1 MRAEGPPPCDRVGW
15 TRRGPRPACVYPS
28 EEGSAGA
35 LAGHHVVDDEVVPGR
50 VAGIFRTEV
59 TVPVSVDV
67 VDQVMRSAGVVRGGQ
82 DPPTVDGA
90 AADGVTGPVRGTFGR
105 DGVRASGA
113 NERGVQS
120 PRIGTGTLGTT
131 HNVGTI
137 FGLHFVNLCVT
148 QLRWRVAACLGVA
161 GASLVSTTSCARQ
174 NPPHARLRF
183 QSVLVEEYVSDLPVG
198 TAIHLCLERM
208 RCRTNTVSWA
218 GRSNPPQI
226 VSLPLPSGASSRAA
240 NGWTLRGYATSRG
253 VRYRGSTRLIYHI
266 AVDPPCKCAGDYAY
280 LRLRPPR
287 R

>member
-1 MRAEGPPPCDRVGW
+1 MLLSTFQESVDLIFPASGLTVHGSMRVAWMRPGKW
-15 TRRGPRPACVYPS
+15 TRGTRMSPRRTVTCCSYGRHRANQTESFGRPA
-28 EEGSAGA
+28 
-35 LAGHHVVDDEVVPGR
+35 R
-50 VAGIFRTEV
+50 
-59 TVPVSVDV
+59 
-67 VDQVMRSAGVVRGGQ
+67 
-82 DPPTVDGA
+82 
-90 AADGVTGPVRGTFGR
+90 
-105 DGVRASGA
+105 
-113 NERGVQS
+113 S

-280 LRLRPPR
+280 LTLRPPR